1 MSRILGRWLWSL
13 AVIALAGVV
22 LVEILHWEISERRRQ
37 DQYQRL
43 VHIGADIRAQVEA
56 RLSSVLFLSTGLVTY
71 IESREGDI
79 DGDAITRWLSRML
92 EQDDAILNIG
102 IAPDN
107 RIQYLYPLQG
117 NEAAMGLYYPD
128 LPQQW
133 PEVKAVMD
141 SGKPV
146 LAGPVAL
153 VQGGRGLIYRAP
165 VYVDDQYW
173 GLVSTVMEAPVVFRI
188 LEQASQSQNVDIQ
201 LYRMQSGEPEVLW
214 GEPVDFERPQYT
226 SVITVPGATWR
237 LRFQPREEDIFA
249 WLFRLSA
256 YGLLTVLLVLAGVA
270 IRAWLRQQEQERAL
284 REESDHLKETLVST
298 VSQELRTP
306 LNNILNALS
315 LLVKGKDGELPPT
328 TRQMIDMAHRNAEWV
343 LTRVDELAEHEW
355 AGKGT
360 VDYQPASYRMT
371 DLVEEAM
378 RALSGMAETR
388 GVVVVAG
395 QIEPEVRCVLDARR
409 FRQAVTTVLTH
420 AIEASPAGSQVEVSV
435 RQYGQWC
442 EVAIRDQG
450 PGLPDATR
458 RRLSRLFRPSNDAA
472 GDGNG
477 HGMKLSVIKA
487 LIEGMGGTLTYV
499 SKNTG
504 TVFRISF
511 PTDAAVENPMS

>member
-1 MSRILGRWLWSL
+1 MSRNTGRWSKWL
-13 AVIALAGVV
+13 AVIALTGVA
-22 LVEILHWEISERRRQ
+22 LVEFLHWEINEQRRQ

-43 VHIGADIRAQVEA
+43 VQVGADVRAQMEA
-56 RLSSVLFLSTGLVTY
+56 RLSSALFLSTGLVTY
-71 IESREGDI
+71 IESRKGDI
-79 DGDAITRWLSRML
+79 DGDDMTRWLSRMI
-92 EQDDAILNIG
+92 EQDNAILNIG
-102 IAPDN
+102 VAPDN
-107 RIQYLYPLQG
+107 RIQYLYPLRG

-128 LPQQW
+128 LPEQW

-153 VQGGRGLIYRAP
+153 VQGGRGLVYRAP

-173 GLVSTVMEAPVVFRI
+173 GLVSTVMDAPVVFRI
-188 LEQASQSQNVDIQ
+188 LESASQSHGVDIQ
-201 LYRMQSGEPEVLW
+201 LYRLRGGEPDILW
-214 GEPVDFERPQYT
+214 GEPVDLERTQYT

-237 LRFQPREEDIFA
+237 LRFQPQGEDIFS
-249 WLFRLSA
+249 WVFHLSA
-256 YGLLTVLLVLAGVA
+256 YGLLSVLLALVGVTT
-270 IRAWLRQQEQERAL
+270 RAWLKQQGQEREL
-284 REESDHLKETLVST
+284 REESDRLKETLAST
-298 VSQELRTP
+298 VSHELRTP

-315 LLVKGKDGELPPT
+315 LLVKGKVGDLPPT
-328 TRQMIDMAHRNAEWV
+328 TRQMIEMAHRNAEWV
-343 LTRVDELAEHEW
+343 LTRVDELAEQEW
-355 AGKGT
+355 AGEGT
-360 VDYQPASYRMT
+360 VDYQPESYRMT

-395 QIEPEVRCVLDARR
+395 QIEPEVRCILDARR
-409 FRQAVTTVLTH
+409 FRQAVTTVMTH
-420 AIEASPAGSQVEVSV
+420 AIEASPAGGQVEVSV

-442 EVAIRDQG
+442 EVAVRDEG

-458 RRLSRLFRPSNDAA
+458 RRLSRLFSSRNDEDD
-472 GDGNG
+472 DGNG

-499 SKNTG
+499 SKTTG

-511 PTDAAVENPMS
+511 PTDTAVESPVA